1 MELDVKDATNRWSSF
16 LPGVTTE
23 SCFLFNLPESST
35 NRHLHTL
42 LLQDPLKA
50 KKAPTLQMLQLA
62 ATITC
67 EKNKINAFCMRRK
80 NAKQTAR
87 LSRKPYDFNNRFS
100 NPPSVPLVP
109 LICTPNP
116 SVCSKQTCCSPLPLM
131 HFYDYR
137 G

>member
-1 MELDVKDATNRWSSF
+1 MEPNVKDATNGWSSS
-16 LPGVTTE
+16 LPGVTSE

-42 LLQDPLKA
+42 LLRDPQKA

-67 EKNKINAFCMRRK
+67 KKNKINAFCMRRK

-87 LSRKPYDFNNRFS
+87 LSRKPYDFNNRLLTR
-100 NPPSVPLVP
+100 PPPP
-109 LICTPNP
+109 PIRP
-116 SVCSKQTCCSPLPLM
+116 SHLHAESLCVQQANLLLPTAFNAFL
-131 HFYDYR
+131 
-137 G
+137 